1 MKNGINENKKQY
13 MSKYK
18 KLLLVE
24 ARLRNKKNSLDQRIK
39 THNTTDTITELEEDK
54 LELDNRIKRI
64 QIRALKY
71 KKDVLSIINQITD
84 TKLNEVLKHRYI
96 DCMEIVEISRI
107 MKYSTRHTIRL
118 LSNAIDKLE
127 ILGGATDE

>member
-18 KLLLVE
+18 KLLLIE
-24 ARLRNKKNSLDQRIK
+24 ARLKNKKKSLDQRIEK
-39 THNTTDTITELEEDK
+39 HNTTDTITELEEDK
-54 LELDNRIKRI
+54 LELNDRIKRI

-71 KKDVLSIINQITD
+71 KKDVLSIIDQITD
-84 TKLNEVLKHRYI
+84 TKLNEILKHRYI
-96 DCMEIVEISRI
+96 DCMEIIEISQI
-107 MKYSTRHTIRL
+107 MKYSTRHTTRL

-127 ILGGATDE
+127 IPGGFTDE